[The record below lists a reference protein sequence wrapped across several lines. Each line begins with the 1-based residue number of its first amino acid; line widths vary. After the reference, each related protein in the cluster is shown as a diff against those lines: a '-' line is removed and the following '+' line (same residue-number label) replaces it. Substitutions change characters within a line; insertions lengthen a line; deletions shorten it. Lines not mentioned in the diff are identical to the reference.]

1 MPQGRRGRVSDG
13 LSIRPAVGDDAGAI
27 ARLANALSRHE
38 GLGDKIFSAAQVR
51 EHGFGD
57 SPAFTVIMAE
67 LDGEAVGYALCQSF
81 YNTDL
86 ACRGLWLSDVFVV
99 AAARGRR
106 IGRKLLAAVAR
117 QAVDQGACSLWWGV
131 RSANTRARA
140 FYAALGAHDDDA
152 RILELDGPALE
163 ALAKEA

>member
-1 MPQGRRGRVSDG
+1 MTGG
-13 LSIRPAVGDDAGAI
+13 LSIRPAVANDAAAI

-38 GLGDKIFSAAQVR
+38 GLGDKVFSAAGVR
-51 EHGFGD
+51 EDGFGEN
-57 SPAFTVIMAE
+57 PAFSVIIAE
-67 LDGEAVGYALCQSF
+67 LDGEPVGYALYQPF

-99 AAARGRR
+99 ETARGRR

-117 QAVDQGACSLWWGV
+117 RAIDTGACSLWWGV
-131 RSANTRARA
+131 HSANTRARA
-140 FYAALGAHDDDA
+140 FYADLGAHDDAA
-152 RILELDGPALE
+152 RILELDGPVLE

>member
-1 MPQGRRGRVSDG
+1 MSGG
-13 LSIRPAVGDDAGAI
+13 LSIRPAVPDDAAAI

-38 GLGDKIFSAAQVR
+38 GLGDKVFSALAVR
-51 EHGFGD
+51 EDGFGEN
-57 SPAFTVIMAE
+57 PAFTVILAE
-67 LDGEAVGYALCQSF
+67 LDGEAVGYALYQPF

-86 ACRGLWLSDVFVV
+86 ACRGLWLSDIFVM
-99 AAARGRR
+99 AEARGRR

-117 QAVDQGACSLWWGV
+117 RAVDTGSRSLWWGV
-131 RSANTRARA
+131 HSANTRARA
-140 FYAALGAHDDDA
+140 FYAGLGAKDDDA